1 MIDFKVIYDR
11 KKETKEPNS
20 LGLIEIQAYLRG
32 ERVQKYYSTKIK
44 VKLCEWNKKDKKIT
58 NKNKDADKHNYT
70 LKRYIKELEDE
81 QFKKGFDNMP
91 FTFEDIK
98 RYFTHKKEKTSS
110 FVSFVN
116 AEIESDLSL
125 SKKTK
130 AQHRNTMN
138 ILKQFTP
145 EDILFSDLKYD
156 FLDKFTNYL
165 IGKDYE
171 QNTIHK
177 HHKNLKK
184 FIGLAIKKELTDI
197 KNPYNNYKVKSEQ
210 KTRDVLSI
218 KEVEAL
224 AKLTFNE
231 NETKL
236 KQVRDMFLFA
246 CYTGLRISDVCA
258 LKPEYIKNLEQGIEL
273 DFVTIKVKKRAE
285 LPLYKLFTVKDLPS
299 LPEQIINEYLKLQ
312 KPFVF
317 PKLSEQFIN
326 RQLKDLAG
334 LVGIKIKLT
343 FHIARETFGTYMAG
357 KVEPFY
363 LKRLMQHSDIKT
375 TMRYVHLDKK
385 MMNEKLDKVT
395 SWD

>member
-210 KTRDVLSI
+210 KTRDILSI

-312 KPFVF
+312 KP
-317 PKLSEQFIN
+317 
-326 RQLKDLAG
+326 
-334 LVGIKIKLT
+334 
-343 FHIARETFGTYMAG
+343 
-357 KVEPFY
+357 
-363 LKRLMQHSDIKT
+363 
-375 TMRYVHLDKK
+375 
-385 MMNEKLDKVT
+385 
-395 SWD
+395 